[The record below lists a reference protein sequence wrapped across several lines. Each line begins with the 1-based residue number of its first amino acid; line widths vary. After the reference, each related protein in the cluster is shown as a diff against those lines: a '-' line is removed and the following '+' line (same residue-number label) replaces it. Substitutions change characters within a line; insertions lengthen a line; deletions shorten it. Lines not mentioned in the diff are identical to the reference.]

1 LPTRFR
7 TGENGRCSADQ
18 LRDIATLPK
27 ENAGIRNAKIS
38 RIAVQIRIARDMK
51 CAVADGFHTKNTFLS
66 GMITESIDFAQMSD
80 GFSSESKLLPSVH
93 QKELCAIAGGAEQRS
108 NATLETLATSVSGG
122 GAIRLAEQKQ
132 GEHWNHVALFVVFI
146 GVLGISQ

>member
-1 LPTRFR
+1 
-7 TGENGRCSADQ
+7 
-18 LRDIATLPK
+18 
-27 ENAGIRNAKIS
+27 
-38 RIAVQIRIARDMK
+38 MK
-51 CAVADGFHTKNTFLS
+51 CAMADGFHTKNTFLS
-66 GMITESIDFAQMSD
+66 GMITESRDFAQMSD

-93 QKELCAIAGGAEQRS
+93 QRELCAIAGGAEQRS
-108 NATLETLATSVSGG
+108 NATLETLATSGG